1 MVCSLV
7 SNAGKPTFCGLKRF
21 FAFKY
26 NCMDEMN
33 ECMNGMYLNENS
45 ANRFVFMITS
55 SFLVIWSTLNL
66 YNIFTWHNHC
76 VTQEM
81 NGHYCVALAYNC

>member
-33 ECMNGMYLNENS
+33 ECMNVWMVCIWMKILRIGSCLWS
-45 ANRFVFMITS
+45 PARFW
-55 SFLVIWSTLNL
+55 WSDQ
-66 YNIFTWHNHC
+66 H
-76 VTQEM
+76 
-81 NGHYCVALAYNC
+81 